1 MHRLLVLLLLV
12 ASLACSSGGGGGGG
26 DDDSKGAV
34 SSIAGPGVTQG
45 TITGFGSRV
54 VGGTRW
60 TIPGATIVMDGE
72 TNGFIEADLLQGMVV
87 TIEGG
92 RSEDATTGTATRV
105 EYDDAIE
112 GPIHEVSIVG
122 PNTRR
127 LTMLGAMGPTV
138 LVRSDETLFFGTA
151 FDTLFPSNVVEVS
164 GIVDDDDEIEATLV
178 VHLDDAPAVG
188 VSGSPIEL
196 KGEVQNLTTNTNPKS
211 FTLGFIT
218 VWYDGATDTSGVP
231 GGLENGQRVEAKG
244 VYFAPGFVGTDGT
257 TCTVDDVCEIALVDD
272 PLLEDMENVDLEGF
286 VTASTNQNEF
296 EVDGRSVDAS
306 GPSVNRDP
314 TESNFIAVGARVAV
328 EGNLVGGTLI
338 AETVRNRSADVR
350 IGGTLDQTSDRN
362 VAAGTIEL
370 GTDTIRVDA
379 STVMIDEQGP
389 NENFDFGDIVA
400 GDDLVV
406 IGTNLN
412 NSIRAT
418 HLTRKSP

>member
-1 MHRLLVLLLLV
+1 MHRLPVLLLFI
-12 ASLACSSGGGGGGG
+12 APLACSSGGGDG
-26 DDDSKGAV
+26 DDSKGAV
-34 SSIAGPGVTQG
+34 STIAGPGVTQG

-72 TNGFIEADLLQGMVV
+72 PDLLEEDLLRGMVV

-112 GPIHEVSIVG
+112 GPIHEVSIVDA
-122 PNTRR
+122 NTKR
-127 LTMLGAMGPTV
+127 LTMLGDGGQTV
-138 LVRSDETLFFGTA
+138 LVRREETLFSRTA
-151 FDTLFPSNVVEVS
+151 FSTLFPSNVVEVS
-164 GIVDDDDEIEATLV
+164 GIVDDNDEIEATLI
-178 VHLDDAPAVG
+178 VHLDDRPVLG
-188 VSGSPIEL
+188 VSGSPVEL
-196 KGEVQNLTTNTNPKS
+196 KGEITTVNIIANPKWFLLDS
-211 FTLGFIT
+211 IVT
-218 VWYDGATDTSGVP
+218 VFYDATTDTSGVP
-231 GGLENGQRVEAKG
+231 GGIDVGKYVEAKG
-244 VYFAPGFVGTDGT
+244 VFIGSNGVGAHDAVCAVGDT
-257 TCTVDDVCEIALVDD
+257 CEIALVED
-272 PLLEDMENVDLEGF
+272 PLPDDMENVDLEGF
-286 VTASTNQNEF
+286 VTASKNQNEF

-306 GPSVNRDP
+306 GPSVSRDP
-314 TESNFIAVGARVAV
+314 TESNFIAVGARIAV

-350 IGGTLDQTSDRN
+350 IEGTLAQTSDRN

-379 STVMIDEQGP
+379 STVMNDEQGS
-389 NENFDFGDIVA
+389 NEDFDLGDIVA
-400 GDDLVV
+400 GDDLVI

-418 HLTRKSP
+418 HLTRKDP